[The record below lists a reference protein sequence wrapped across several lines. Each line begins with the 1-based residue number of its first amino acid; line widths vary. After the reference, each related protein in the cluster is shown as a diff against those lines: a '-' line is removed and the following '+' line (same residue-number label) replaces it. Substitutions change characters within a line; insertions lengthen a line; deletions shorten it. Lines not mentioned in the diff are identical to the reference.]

1 MKKPAALRPEDSL
14 TLAGMDTADADRETI
29 RQFTQAADLTAIMY
43 QPGRNISAKAG
54 EIERNSPLFFGTGD
68 NPTLF

>member
-1 MKKPAALRPEDSL
+1 MRKAAALRPEDSL
-14 TLAGMDTADADRETI
+14 TLAGMEHADAER
-29 RQFTQAADLTAIMY
+29 RQAEAIQQAQDLTALMY

-54 EIERNSPLFFGTGD
+54 EIERNSPLFYGTGD

>member
-1 MKKPAALRPEDSL
+1 MRKPAAIRPEDSL
-14 TLAGMDTADADRETI
+14 TLAGMSDVDAQREAARFL
-29 RQFTQAADLTAIMY
+29 RQAEELTAIMY

-54 EIERNSPLFFGTGD
+54 EIERNSPLFYGTGD